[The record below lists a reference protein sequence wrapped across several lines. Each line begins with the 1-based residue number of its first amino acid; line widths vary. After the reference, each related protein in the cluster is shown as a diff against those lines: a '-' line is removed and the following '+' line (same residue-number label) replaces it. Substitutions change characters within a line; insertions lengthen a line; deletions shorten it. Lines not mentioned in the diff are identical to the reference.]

1 MDKKDIINAVFSKNI
16 HTTEYKL
23 NNLLDKLIESELIKY
38 QEWLNDSELDET
50 AELYNEAMVYSYIN
64 NKIIQL

>member
-1 MDKKDIINAVFSKNI
+1 MEKKDIINAVFNKNV

-38 QEWLNDSELDET
+38 QEWLNDAELDET
-50 AELYNEAMVYSYIN
+50 TELYNQAMIYSYIKSKKN
-64 NKIIQL
+64 EK

>member
-1 MDKKDIINAVFSKNI
+1 MDKKDIINAVFNKNV

-38 QEWLNDSELDET
+38 QEWLNDAELDET
-50 AELYNEAMVYSYIN
+50 TELYNEAMVYSYIK
-64 NKIIQL
+64 NKKV